1 MNSSTNTAVS
11 FSRDASPAELSDAE
25 LLAATRRL
33 VGRSNQLLASLLAH
47 LGEVEARG
55 IHRTRACSGLYAYCI
70 YELRFSEDEAYR
82 RVAASR
88 LVRRFPAL
96 LAAVA
101 SGELH
106 LTGLLLL
113 GPHLTRENLLEVLA
127 RAKHRTKKEI
137 TRLVRVLDPLPDVL
151 PRIEPLGP
159 ASPGLVPKTP
169 TWTEFVGSTCPVR
182 DLAPGERP
190 RDWIEGATGAESV
203 AEPEASADEEVPE
216 VSEASVESAPAG
228 PARLSPQRYGIQ
240 FTASEEYVALVEE
253 AQALLSRTA
262 PRATLDELHLR
273 AMRALVS
280 ELKRR
285 KYAVTERPRKR
296 SPGTPALAA
305 PVAET
310 SELLETPES
319 AERIGH
325 SVKIELVQ
333 EESEA
338 GSLPSFR
345 QEQPRQRGRYI
356 PAVIRRAVFERDAGC
371 CTYISASGQ
380 RCRETHGLELHHVMP
395 FAQGGVHAE
404 SNLTLR
410 CGAHNA
416 LAAEEDF
423 GRDFIEL
430 SRRSNDHEPW
440 VVASSV
446 TRGEGY
452 EGRRVKHGV

>member
-11 FSRDASPAELSDAE
+11 FSRDASPAELSDAD

-96 LAAVA
+96 LAAIA

-113 GPHLTRENLLEVLA
+113 GPYLTRENLLEVLA

-159 ASPGLVPKTP
+159 ASACLVPKTP
-169 TWTEFVGSTCPVR
+169 TWTEFVGSMCPVR
-182 DLAPGERP
+182 DLTAGERP
-190 RDWIEGATGAESV
+190 RDWIEGTTGA
-203 AEPEASADEEVPE
+203 ASAAE
-216 VSEASVESAPAG
+216 SEAPVYKELPAVPDAPVEPAPAG

-273 AMRALVS
+273 AMRALVG

-319 AERIGH
+319 AERIGD
-325 SVKIELVQ
+325 SVETELVQ
-333 EESEA
+333 EEPEA
-338 GSLPSFR
+338 GSLSPLPPFR
-345 QEQPRQRGRYI
+345 QEQPRQRGRYV
-356 PAVIRRAVFERDAGC
+356 PAPVRRAVFERDAGC

-380 RCRETHGLELHHVMP
+380 CCRETHGLELHHVMP
-395 FAQGGVHAE
+395 LAQGGEHAE
-404 SNLTLR
+404 SNLTGFWER
-410 CGAHNA
+410 FH
-416 LAAEEDF
+416 
-423 GRDFIEL
+423 
-430 SRRSNDHEPW
+430 
-440 VVASSV
+440 
-446 TRGEGY
+446 
-452 EGRRVKHGV
+452 